1 MAKKCIPGVICVE
14 NMTLFLIIIFTIF
27 LVYFYVSV
35 ISKQQRTGNAF
46 PVNSGPLE
54 VKIVSNENDSLP
66 MLKNAI
72 STRKSDILSNPYVPP
87 EKVDYGFPAMPV
99 YFDFQYAQKGI
110 LTKSGGRG
118 ENTILPLMGRR
129 IQRNR
134 DKWQYYTMM
143 NSGNFATK
151 LPISSNGR
159 SCTNEYGCNEL
170 MNGDRVYVEGYND
183 VFEVTIYENSLFNYN
198 PLNY

>member
-14 NMTLFLIIIFTIF
+14 NMTLFMMIVLTIF

-35 ISKQQRTGNAF
+35 IAKQNKMANVLPTN
-46 PVNSGPLE
+46 GPLE
-54 VKIVSNENDSLP
+54 VKIVSNNDESLP
-66 MLKNAI
+66 FLKNAI
-72 STRKSDILSNPYVPP
+72 STRKPDTLSNPYVPP
-87 EKVDYGFPAMPV
+87 EKVDYGFPAFPV

-110 LTKSGGRG
+110 LTKSGGRI

-159 SCTNEYGCNEL
+159 SCTNEYGCDEL
-170 MNGDRVYVEGYND
+170 MNGDKVYVEGYND
-183 VFEVTIYENSLFNYN
+183 VFVVTVYENSLFNYN
-198 PLNY
+198 PTNY

>member
-14 NMTLFLIIIFTIF
+14 NMTLFMIIILTIF
-27 LVYFYVSV
+27 LIYLYVSV
-35 ISKQQRTGNAF
+35 ISKQNRTSNILPANGTT
-46 PVNSGPLE
+46 LE
-54 VKIVSNENDSLP
+54 LKIVSDNNDSLP
-66 MLKNAI
+66 FLKNSI
-72 STRKSDILSNPYVPP
+72 STRKPDTLSNPFTPP
-87 EKVDYGFPAMPV
+87 EKVDYGFPAFPV
-99 YFDFQYAQKGI
+99 YFDFQYSQKGI
-110 LTKSGGRG
+110 LTKSGGKT

-134 DKWQYYTMM
+134 DKLQYYTMM

-151 LPISSNGR
+151 LPISSNGK

-183 VFEVTIYENSLFNYN
+183 VFVVTVYENSLFNYN